1 MPSDDTIRNITD
13 RMAKRMS
20 DVETLVLRK
29 IGARIKQVKELL
41 PSDASAIAKL
51 RDVGGDVAEINN
63 YLMRQTELNAAELQE
78 LYREAAE
85 ENLFFAKRFYDVQN
99 IPFIPYA
106 DNRPLQRIVEA
117 QARITGGTF
126 ENLSKTTVV
135 NAGGLDRRDI
145 FLPIRRAYIKVVD
158 DSIQAVST
166 GLNDYNKATHSI
178 VSAMALSGL
187 QTVEYATGRK
197 RRLDSAVRQNIVDGV
212 RAVNFGVDQQIGE
225 EIGANGYELSAHM
238 TCAPDH
244 LPMQG
249 RQFSQLEF
257 DKLQSEQESTDY
269 QGHVYV
275 AIKRPFMQ
283 WNCRHF
289 ARSCLLGVDKP
300 VWSDEALEKLK
311 EDNET
316 KIDIN
321 GAQYTPYEASQL
333 MRRVETY
340 IRKAKNE
347 TVAFE
352 ASGDTNSATT
362 ARAKVTSLTS
372 AYEQIAKQANMRMK
386 YARIRV
392 PGYR

>member
-41 PSDASAIAKL
+41 PSDATAIAKL
-51 RDVGGDVAEINN
+51 RDVGGDVAEINS
-63 YLMRQTELNAAELQE
+63 YLMRQTELNAAELQD

-126 ENLSKTTVV
+126 ENLSQTTVV

-178 VSAMALSGL
+178 VAAMARSGL

-212 RAVNFGVDQQIGE
+212 RAVNFGVDKQIGE

-257 DKLQSEQESTDY
+257 DKLQSEQESRDY
-269 QGHVYV
+269 QGHVYA
-275 AIKRPFMQ
+275 AIKRPFML

-352 ASGDTNSATT
+352 AAGDTNSATA

>member
-41 PSDASAIAKL
+41 PSDATAIAKL

-63 YLMRQTELNAAELQE
+63 YLMRQTELNAAELQD

-126 ENLSKTTVV
+126 ENLSQTTVV

-178 VSAMALSGL
+178 VAAMARSGL

-212 RAVNFGVDQQIGE
+212 RAVNFGVDKQIGE

-269 QGHVYV
+269 QGHVYG
-275 AIKRPFMQ
+275 AIKRPFMM

-289 ARSCLLGVDKP
+289 ARSCLLGIDNP
-300 VWSDEALEKLK
+300 VWSDEALEQLK
-311 EDNET
+311 EDNKT
-316 KIDIN
+316 KININ
-321 GAQYTPYEASQL
+321 GALYTPYEASQL

-347 TVAFE
+347 AVAFG
-352 ASGDTNSATT
+352 AAGDTNSATA

-386 YARIRV
+386 YARMRV